1 MRADKER
8 VTGFITDERY
18 FWHVSTVDF
27 GPWVEGGLPFEK
39 PEPRRRLLNLI
50 RQSGL
55 AEHLR
60 FIEPT
65 TATSEDIALVHDR
78 DYIQHIQQM
87 SAHNGGEAGEFA
99 GFGAGGYDTAALAV
113 GGVATAMQSVM
124 DGAVDNAY
132 ALVRPGG
139 HHAERDRGRG
149 YCIFCNDAVAIRM
162 LQQRGA
168 LNKVAVVDFD
178 VHHGNGTEQAFIDDP
193 SVLTISLHQDRY
205 YPEESGQPEDTG
217 TGEGVG
223 TNINIALPPGCGEG
237 AYQRALES
245 IVGPAIRAFHPDLIL
260 VAAGYDSGGLDPLG
274 RMQLSAPAFGRI
286 TDMLLDLADEVCA
299 GKLVVSHHGG
309 YSELHVPFCGLRVTE
324 SLSGHQT
331 DVEDPFAW
339 IDDLPGQELTPWQAD
354 LLNAMSR
361 TLIDSG
367 VTLGDATQ
375 AH

>member
-1 MRADKER
+1 MRLDKQR
-8 VTGFITDERY
+8 TTGFVTDERY
-18 FWHVSTVDF
+18 FWHLSTVDF

-55 AEHLR
+55 ADHLR
-60 FIEPT
+60 FLDPVT
-65 TATSEDIALVHDR
+65 VTAEDLALVHDR
-78 DYIQHIQQM
+78 GYIQKIQQM
-87 SAHNGGEAGEFA
+87 STEGGGEAGEYA

-113 GGVATAMQSVM
+113 GGVATAMQAVM
-124 DGAVDNAY
+124 DGDVDNAY

-139 HHAERDRGRG
+139 HHAERNRGRG

-162 LQQRGA
+162 LQQRGV
-168 LNKVAVVDFD
+168 LKKVAVVDFD

-205 YPEESGQPEDTG
+205 YPEDSGGPEATG

-237 AYQRALES
+237 AYRQALES
-245 IVGPAIRAFHPDLIL
+245 IIGPAIRTFNPDLIL

-286 TDMLLDLADEVCA
+286 TDLLLDLADEVCG

-324 SLSGHQT
+324 SLSGRQT
-331 DVEDPFAW
+331 EVEDPFAW
-339 IDDLPGQELTPWQAD
+339 IDDLPGQELTEAQSAV
-354 LLNAMSR
+354 LVGTR
-361 TLIDSG
+361 QTLVAGG
-367 VTLGDATQ
+367 VRL
-375 AH
+375 

>member
-1 MRADKER
+1 MRNDQQR
-8 VTGFITDERY
+8 TTGFVTDERY
-18 FWHVSTVDF
+18 FWHLSTVDF

-60 FIEPT
+60 FMAPT
-65 TATSEDIALVHDR
+65 TATAEEIALVHDR
-78 DYIQHIQQM
+78 DYIQRIRHL
-87 SAHNGGEAGEFA
+87 SAEGGGEAGEYA

-113 GGVATAMQSVM
+113 GGVATAMQAVM
-124 DGAVDNAY
+124 DGVVDNAY

-139 HHAERDRGRG
+139 HHAERSRGRG

-162 LQQRGA
+162 LQQRGL

-205 YPEESGQPEDTG
+205 YPDETGQPEDTG
-217 TGEGVG
+217 TGDGIG

-237 AYQRALES
+237 AYRYALES
-245 IVGPAIRAFHPDLIL
+245 IVGPAIRAFDPDLIL

-286 TDMLLDLADEVCA
+286 TDMLLDLADEVCS

-324 SLSGHQT
+324 SLSGIQT
-331 DVEDPFAW
+331 VVEDPFSW
-339 IDDLPGQELTPWQAD
+339 IDDLPGQDLTDAQRSLIEQTKQA
-354 LLNAMSR
+354 LV
-361 TLIDSG
+361 SG
-367 VTLGDATQ
+367 AVRF
-375 AH
+375 